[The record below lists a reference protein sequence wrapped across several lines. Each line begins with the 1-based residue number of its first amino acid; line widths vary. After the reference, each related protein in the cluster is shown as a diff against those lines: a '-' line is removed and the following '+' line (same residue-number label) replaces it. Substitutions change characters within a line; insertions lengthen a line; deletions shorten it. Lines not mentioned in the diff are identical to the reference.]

1 MTDPR
6 FTKLAKLLVTY
17 STRVKKGERVLLDMM
32 DVPDEMSVE
41 LMRAVRAAGGI
52 PLIDLRHARV
62 TREIQRDTN
71 EAHASLIR
79 DIDLARMKKMQVY
92 IAIRGSSNVSENADV
107 PADRA
112 SLYAR
117 VTR

>member
-6 FTKLAKLLVTY
+6 YTKLAKLLVSY
-17 STRVKKGERVLLDMM
+17 STRVKRGDRVLLDMM

-41 LMRAVRAAGGI
+41 MMRAVRAAGGL

-71 EAHASLIR
+71 SAHATLVC

-92 IAIRGSSNVSENADV
+92 IAIRGSSNIRES
-107 PADRA
+107 P
-112 SLYAR
+112 
-117 VTR
+117 